1 MIKEYK
7 GDYNKSEF
15 YSLMGK
21 FFAEPLYKKELPY
34 LTNRGNT
41 VWHIKI
47 ENNSVTAFSGYE
59 ETKNKID
66 FKTDYY
72 IKNIDDLEAILK
84 YKLEIL
90 KDCKKEITTTVS
102 NKEIINLFLKYGFKK
117 IRKTTNYTTLI
128 KEYDENAK

>member
-7 GDYNKSEF
+7 GNYNRSEF

-47 ENNSVTAFSGYE
+47 EKDIVLAFSAYE
-59 ETKNKID
+59 EYKNKID

-72 IKNIDDLEAILK
+72 VENIADLEDIIK
-84 YKLEIL
+84 YKLEL
-90 KDCKKEITTTVS
+90 FKDFKKDIVTTTA
-102 NKEIINLFLKYGFKK
+102 NKEILNLFLKYGFKET
-117 IRKTTNYTTLI
+117 RKTTNYTTLI
-128 KEYDENAK
+128 KEYDKNAK